1 MFITFKISLLYN
13 DFYIKLFFLR
23 KQVQSKK
30 IWTRLLS
37 LLTSTDTHINL
48 KLIMIQCV

>member
-1 MFITFKISLLYN
+1 MFITFKIIFFYN

-23 KQVQSKK
+23 KQVQTKK
-30 IWTRLLS
+30 IWTGLLS
-37 LLTSTDTHINL
+37 LLTHINL